1 MIKISRKL
9 LTLPIAVAVCA
20 AVVCMVMLGFWQLDR
35 MHEKEQRLA
44 SIAQKSTD
52 GAMTLRELD
61 PRREDIRDVLVG
73 FNGKADTEKLLF
85 LDNQVENGQVGYDV
99 IVPVV
104 SNEGVVL
111 VNYGWVK
118 APLFRDELPTVD
130 INTAFQH
137 FHGRINVP
145 SSNPVVRETLSFDT
159 SFPAVIQALDV
170 AFISRLTQTKVAPFI
185 VELTAPEKSSF
196 VRNWQPVVMPPQ
208 KHLGY
213 AIQWFGLAIAA
224 ALVSYFS
231 FRANNKG

>member
-118 APLFRDELPTVD
+118 APLFRDELPPVD

-159 SFPAVIQALDV
+159 SFPAVIV
-170 AFISRLTQTKVAPFI
+170 GTK
-185 VELTAPEKSSF
+185 
-196 VRNWQPVVMPPQ
+196 
-208 KHLGY
+208 
-213 AIQWFGLAIAA
+213 
-224 ALVSYFS
+224 
-231 FRANNKG
+231 

>member
-1 MIKISRKL
+1 MKITRRL
-9 LTLPIAVAVCA
+9 LTLPIAVVVCA
-20 AVVCMVMLGFWQLDR
+20 AVICMVMLGFWQLDR

-44 SIAQKSTD
+44 SIAQKSAD

-61 PRREDIRDVLVG
+61 PRREDIRDFLVG
-73 FNGKADTEKLLF
+73 FNGKADTEKLLY

-104 SNEGVVL
+104 SNEGIVL

-118 APLFRDELPTVD
+118 APLFRGTLPAVD
-130 INTAFQH
+130 IAPGFQH

-145 SSNPVVRETLSFDT
+145 SENPVVRETLSLEAP
-159 SFPAVIQALDV
+159 FPAVIQALDIG
-170 AFISRLTQTKVAPFI
+170 FISRLTQMKVAPFV
-185 VELTAPEKSSF
+185 VELTAPAQSNF

-213 AIQWFGLAIAA
+213 AIQWFGLAVAA
-224 ALVSYFS
+224 AVVSYFS